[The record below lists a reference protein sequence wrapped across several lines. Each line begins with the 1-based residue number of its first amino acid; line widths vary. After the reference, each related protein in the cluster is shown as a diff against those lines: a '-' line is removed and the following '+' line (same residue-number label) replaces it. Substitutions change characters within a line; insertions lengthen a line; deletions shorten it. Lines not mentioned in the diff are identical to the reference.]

1 MYSPSLRC
9 VLQSYSYCKISRG
22 GAHGPSHLIFIHCAN
37 ILQDAKAELNPHNL
51 SGVTPLQWAVE
62 RRNYDVVDYL
72 LEKGAELK
80 IDAENRYLSSHL
92 YSKGE

>member
-1 MYSPSLRC
+1 
-9 VLQSYSYCKISRG
+9 
-22 GAHGPSHLIFIHCAN
+22 
-37 ILQDAKAELNPHNL
+37 LQDAKAELNPHNL

-80 IDAENRYLSSHL
+80 IDAENRYLSHL
-92 YSKGE
+92 I